1 MAEPIKT
8 TIQAAFDHI
17 NEWVKSGEKDKAIRG
32 LQEVLIVEPA
42 NADAQ
47 KMLADLQ
54 GSFKLDIELKPTA
67 PVAPVVTAPAP
78 VPMVT
83 TPAPVVPAPMPAPV
97 PAPAPVV
104 VTPTPTPAPTIT
116 MTPPTPVAPKPM
128 PVVAPAPVIN
138 APAPAPAPTPAPFKP
153 VTAAPSAPTPTS
165 APAPKLENRGSQISD
180 NDLNSAPSM
189 LNKVQGLS
197 QNVRW
202 VIFGGV
208 LLAAVLGGYLFYKT
222 FLSTSQ
228 PLSTDIQQ
236 QMERS
241 SATPSYT
248 DQTPPPVV
256 SSPFTFPTTEALEN
270 AISSPNTDVTPSETT
285 EPTTPAETST
295 TTPTKVKRR

>member
-8 TIQAAFDHI
+8 RIQAAFDHI

-67 PVAPVVTAPAP
+67 PVAPVVPAPAPTPIVTAPAP
-78 VPMVT
+78 MPA
-83 TPAPVVPAPMPAPV
+83 PAPVVPAPVVAAPKPAVAPAPAPV
-97 PAPAPVV
+97 IATPVPAPKPTPTPVAAPAPAPVV
-104 VTPTPTPAPTIT
+104 API
-116 MTPPTPVAPKPM
+116 APS
-128 PVVAPAPVIN
+128 
-138 APAPAPAPTPAPFKP
+138 PFKP
-153 VTAAPSAPTPTS
+153 VTSASSAPAPT
-165 APAPKLENRGSQISD
+165 AAPKLENRGSQISD
-180 NDLNSAPSM
+180 ADLDGAPSM

-285 EPTTPAETST
+285 EPTAPAETST